1 MRMPY
6 DLESESIK
14 QESVMMST
22 KDAYKQKAEAELE
35 IAHAKVDEFK
45 ARAKNFTAD
54 TRIKY
59 AEHLHELEHGVDNAK
74 AKLKELG
81 EAGEDGWEK
90 FKESVESALHKV
102 RKAMH
107 DVAEKF
113 KE

>member
-1 MRMPY
+1 MPADMIY
-6 DLESESIK
+6 ESIK
-14 QESVMMST
+14 QRSIIMNM

-45 ARAKNFTAD
+45 AKAKNFTAD

-59 AEHLHELEHGVDNAK
+59 ATHLNELEEGVDTAK

-90 FKESVESALHKV
+90 LKDGFERTLIVLRNAIHE
-102 RKAMH
+102 
-107 DVAEKF
+107 VAEKF
-113 KE
+113 RV